1 MILEIAAIAAILFL
15 SVVVHECA
23 HGWAAYRLG
32 DPTAKLAGRLTLNP
46 LKHVDPFGTIL
57 LPGVLIAMRL
67 MHMGTPVFGWA
78 KPVPYN
84 PHNLKNPK
92 WDSVW
97 VALAGPGSNLVFAVV
112 CGTLLRVLT
121 AAGMISGTNLLGI
134 FLVLMVLLNLFLLL
148 FNIIPVHPLDGTKL
162 LFAIFDQPKHE
173 RLRFFVATQGPRV
186 LLFLVILSLLTPFN
200 VFGFISLPAFAACD
214 ALTDQSCLGFLMR
227 IFYP

>member
-1 MILEIAAIAAILFL
+1 MVLIDTLFIIAVIIFSVIIHEVMHGVAADK
-15 SVVVHECA
+15 
-23 HGWAAYRLG
+23 LG
-32 DPTAKLAGRLTLNP
+32 DPTARYAGRLTLNP
-46 LKHVDPFGTIL
+46 IPHLDMFGSIIL
-57 LPGVLIAMRL
+57 PILCALAPGGFL
-67 MHMGTPVFGWA
+67 FGWA

>member
-1 MILEIAAIAAILFL
+1 MILSLIQSNPIVAVVWIVAIVL
-15 SVVVHECA
+15 SLTVHEFSHA
-23 HGWAAYRLG
+23 LVGKLRG
-32 DPTAKLAGRLTLNP
+32 DRTAELEGRLTLNP
-46 LKHVDPFGTIL
+46 LAHIDWFGFL
-57 LPGVLIAMRL
+57 AVVLI
-67 MHMGTPVFGWA
+67 GFGWA